1 MRNKHATQ
9 LIFELSTT
17 GRNGVVLP
25 ECDVPTRDVDQ
36 LVPASLLQ
44 SDCPPLPE
52 VTEPEVIR
60 HITNLSTTSFKISI
74 LNLVTKLSLK

>member
-25 ECDVPTRDVDQ
+25 ECDVPTHFLR
-36 LVPASLLQ
+36 LLNRRLFAILQ
-44 SDCPPLPE
+44 
-52 VTEPEVIR
+52 IYR
-60 HITNLSTTSFKISI
+60 HLT
-74 LNLVTKLSLK
+74 